1 MINIFVSLTRRCSS
15 FVGKIGDYIQQ
26 IYIGSHCSYTTIIHE
41 IAHTVG
47 FWHEQNRPD
56 RDEYIIIHTENILPN
71 RLRLFEIEP
80 EINSLGET
88 YDFNSITHYWASL
101 FTIGDTISLSSKE
114 EGIPL
119 GRGPGLSP
127 LDIKQ
132 TNLLYK
138 DQCS

>member
-1 MINIFVSLTRRCSS
+1 M
-15 FVGKIGDYIQQ
+15 
-26 IYIGSHCSYTTIIHE
+26 
-41 IAHTVG
+41 G

-80 EINSLGET
+80 EIDSLGET
-88 YDFNSITHYWASL
+88 YDFNSITHCWASL

-119 GRGPGLSP
+119 GRGPSLSP